1 MVSYAELSIR
11 YHTINSW
18 NRSTSYA
25 DCIKLRQVD
34 KPSDVDEET
43 WWHMLDN
50 VELNI
55 IQLM

>member
-50 VELNI
+50 V
-55 IQLM
+55 